1 MVGSVACF
9 YSPKGVLFIEGEDSA
24 TFLQGQFSQE
34 LRIEDKG
41 VAYGLWLNSKGK
53 ILADSFVL
61 KLSSEE
67 FLAVSYSSE
76 TDFLRENL
84 ENRIIMD
91 EVETRT
97 TDSDW
102 IGVSLWGA
110 AIEVALNLLGLEEP
124 SENGFF
130 SIDDVFVF
138 WGRRNGDRNLEV
150 VYASGE
156 LAESLKVAL
165 VDSKVH
171 FLDTNEVSLMA
182 MRSGNFE
189 LYRDILGS
197 DLPQETGLGECAVS
211 YSKGCYI
218 GQEVMARLKS
228 MGQARR
234 ELRCVSVSRLPEGE
248 SSWKLLDGEGK
259 RVGELRRVLSEEG
272 SIIGSAMLKRS
283 RADGPFTIDGQADV
297 VVEPITVEGGGIS
310 G

>member
-1 MVGSVACF
+1 MVGSAACF

-34 LRIEDKG
+34 LRIEDKE

-61 KLSSEE
+61 KLSSEA

-97 TDSDW
+97 PDSDW
-102 IGVSLWGA
+102 IGVSLWGG

-124 SENGFF
+124 SGNGFS
-130 SIDDVFVF
+130 SIDNVYAF

-150 VYASGE
+150 VYAGGE

-165 VDSKVH
+165 VDLKVH
-171 FLDTNEVSLMA
+171 VLDTNEVSLMA

-189 LYRDILGS
+189 LYRDILES
-197 DLPQETGLGECAVS
+197 DLPQETGLGVCGVS

-234 ELRCVSVSRLPEGE
+234 ELECVSVSCLPGGE
-248 SSWKLLDGEGK
+248 SSWKLLDGAGK

-283 RADGPFTIDGQADV
+283 RADGPFTIDGQMDV
-297 VVEPITVEGGGIS
+297 VVAPIIVEGGGIS